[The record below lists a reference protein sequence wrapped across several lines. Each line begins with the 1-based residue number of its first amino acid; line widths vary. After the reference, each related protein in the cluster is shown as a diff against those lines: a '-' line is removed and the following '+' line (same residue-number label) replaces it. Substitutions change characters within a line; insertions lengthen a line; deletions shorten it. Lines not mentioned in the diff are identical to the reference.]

1 MGEHS
6 RKGAPRPGRKGCG
19 VGAASTPGPRHG
31 CSGCPAPR
39 SPPSGSERNLEA
51 PGPRSAAS
59 PGSGPALLGG
69 RGGGGGAAPRR
80 LPGFLHQPLNTAH
93 KPVAQAFPRTGVAP
107 KGVPGDGGFLL
118 VGSGALTLYHGPR
131 CAPHLSLSPAW
142 TESDISRAPSSG
154 RWSVEPP
161 QVGGGDFRAR
171 TLDGEDLAPYPPV
184 SLLVLQSKQKPE
196 PSSPSG
202 TAKELEENAQIAN
215 TE

>member
-1 MGEHS
+1 MA
-6 RKGAPRPGRKGCG
+6 APRPAVPRVARKEISKLLARAQLPPPDLALRFWEG
-19 VGAASTPGPRHG
+19 GA
-31 CSGCPAPR
+31 
-39 SPPSGSERNLEA
+39 
-51 PGPRSAAS
+51 
-59 PGSGPALLGG
+59 
-69 RGGGGGAAPRR
+69 GGGAAPRR

-171 TLDGEDLAPYPPV
+171 TLDGEDLEPYPPV

-215 TE
+215 TERCLCARR